1 MDWRRAK
8 TILILTF
15 LLLDSFLAYQLW
27 TSRGDELEFAQQV
40 EGSSS
45 SLQDMIN
52 ARAIKLAIEMPADMP
67 DMYYL
72 NVKYEDFSSAEANKL
87 PNQRVHVA
95 GNGLSSQFIRSIPS
109 PESVPKGEFTKI
121 MNDHILFFDEYQRD
135 PMLSAAERLVYL
147 QSWNTYPFFG
157 GILQLDMKKDKIRGY
172 QQTHFQVINR
182 GSGKKVISS
191 VTALRTLI
199 ENEVIQSGETIH
211 SIQLGY
217 YSHTYDA
224 EIQVIAP
231 VWRVIHGSKQVHYV
245 NGITGVIEK
254 TPSLSKKE

>member
-8 TILILTF
+8 TILILAF

-27 TSRGDELEFAQQV
+27 TSRGDELEFTQQV

-45 SLQDMIN
+45 SLQDMLS
-52 ARAIKLAIEMPADMP
+52 ARAIEVVIEMPADMP
-67 DMYYL
+67 EMYYL
-72 NVKYEDFSSAEANKL
+72 NVKYEDFSSAGLNKL
-87 PNQRVHVA
+87 PNQRVHLA
-95 GNGLSSQFIRSIPS
+95 GNVLTSQFLSSIPS
-109 PESVPKGEFTKI
+109 PESVAKGEFSKK
-121 MNDHILFFDEYQRD
+121 MNEHILFFNEYHPD
-135 PMLSAAERLVYL
+135 PILSAADRMIYL
-147 QSWNTYPFFG
+147 QSLDSYPLFG
-157 GILQLDMKKDKIRGY
+157 GILQLDIKDEKIRGY
-172 QQTHFQVINR
+172 QQTHFQVINK
-182 GSGKKVISS
+182 GSGKRVISS

-199 ENEVIQSGETIH
+199 ENQIIQSGETVH

-231 VWRVIHGSKQVHYV
+231 VWRVIHGRKQVHYV